1 MLLRA
6 GPLDDPTLQLFKRLV
21 PPPRHAGHVW
31 LGRVRRPLRRP
42 NLLGVVHVYV
52 APEWRGAERG
62 SALLEHALRALRGRG
77 VTHVLTLADDR
88 GSGKLR
94 TWYERHG
101 FVDTAQFT
109 ETAMVARLL

>member
-1 MLLRA
+1 
-6 GPLDDPTLQLFKRLV
+6 
-21 PPPRHAGHVW
+21 
-31 LGRVRRPLRRP
+31 
-42 NLLGVVHVYV
+42 VHVYV
-52 APEWRGAERG
+52 SPEWRGAERG

-94 TWYERHG
+94 EWYERHG